1 MSTKVMSTKV
11 MSTKAMSTRAVSTE
25 AEASNTSAS
34 SPLTAR
40 VTHLDAQWQDWLTN
54 NVVAGCIDEDL
65 IKTMLENSFD
75 EQFAKAA
82 LSVVR
87 SMTERVREANPN
99 LLNEYKSAPLGL
111 PATGNK
117 IRAADR
123 EVHIVFSLNNP
134 NIAVIDGILSD
145 QECEKLIALSAGK
158 LRRSEVVDRST
169 GGHQTSKVRTSE
181 GTHFQRAENAI
192 VERLEQRIAAITGAP
207 VLHGEPLQILHYGL
221 GGEYLPHHDFFDPVD
236 PGSAV
241 HLTNGGQR
249 VATMVIYLSDVDA
262 GGGTG
267 FPDIELTVRPKRG
280 SAVYFEYC
288 NGASQTDPRL
298 LHAGLPVTKGEKW
311 IATKWL
317 RQSQYGG

>member
-1 MSTKVMSTKV
+1 MDQTQLRTKQ
-11 MSTKAMSTRAVSTE
+11 
-25 AEASNTSAS
+25 
-34 SPLTAR
+34 
-40 VTHLDAQWQDWLTN
+40 LDAQWQDWVTN
-54 NVVAGCIDEDL
+54 NVVAGCLDTDM
-65 IKTMLENSFD
+65 IKTMLENGFD
-75 EQFAKAA
+75 EQFALSA

-87 SMTERVREANPN
+87 SMTERVRATNPA
-99 LLNEYKSAPLGL
+99 LLDEFKMPVLGL
-111 PATGNK
+111 PPTGNK

-123 EVHIVFSLNNP
+123 EVQIVFSLNNP
-134 NIAVIDGILSD
+134 NIAVIEGILSD
-145 QECEKLIALSAGK
+145 QECDKLITLSAGK

-181 GTHFQRAENAI
+181 GTHFQRGENAI
-192 VERLEQRIAAITGAP
+192 VERLEQRISALIGVP
-207 VLHGEPLQILHYGL
+207 ILHGEPLQILHYGL

-241 HLTNGGQR
+241 HLANGGQR
-249 VATMVIYLSDVDA
+249 VATMVIYLSNVDA

-267 FPDIELTVRPKRG
+267 FPDIELTVRPKKG

-288 NGASQTDPRL
+288 NASTQTDPRL

-317 RQSQYGG
+317 RQGQYGG